1 MSNAVIIALSACGL
15 TAAGLALSAPAAEA
29 AIVCRDGFQYSGGN
43 WISTPY
49 CNDADLAR
57 IAREH
62 GVRVSAAEVRNN
74 PAKKYEVCRF
84 IGSSPAASSYC
95 PDEDIGDSGR

>member
-1 MSNAVIIALSACGL
+1 
-15 TAAGLALSAPAAEA
+15 
-29 AIVCRDGFQYSGGN
+29 
-43 WISTPY
+43 
-49 CNDADLAR
+49 
-57 IAREH
+57 
-62 GVRVSAAEVRNN
+62 VRNN